1 MGVYTKT
8 GDEGKTSLYTGERVE
23 KTSLRVE
30 AYGTVDELNA
40 ALAMARAFCKK
51 VVVKEKIIEVQKLNS
66 MLMADLASLSQT
78 GHIKEENIA
87 MLEQIMDEIEEK
99 LPPLASFIIPGDTT
113 GGAALD
119 LARTITRRAERR
131 VLELAKTEL
140 VDKNDRLF
148 LNRLSD
154 FCFMLMRF
162 EEATVVE

>member
-1 MGVYTKT
+1 MGIYTKT
-8 GDEGKTSLYTGERVE
+8 GDEGKTSLYTGERVD

-78 GHIKEENIA
+78 GRIKEENIA
-87 MLEQIMDEIEEK
+87 MLEQIMDEIEGK
-99 LPPLASFIIPGDTT
+99 LPPLASFIIPGDTA

-131 VLELAKTEL
+131 VLELAKTKL

-162 EEATVVE
+162 EEATTVE